1 MRELT
6 ILTLV
11 LAAALLAAGCAALSG
26 TPSPSTAAPAPVVAA
41 GMMAPEEVVPAVTE
55 AVKSSPASAAAI
67 AGASSVAVP
76 DQAAGI
82 RSAVIRLAPDDAASI
97 VAATDV
103 KPRPPAVTRV
113 EIPNPDRVATIV
125 ASADKARI
133 EPAGVSGY
141 VPQGLSRF
149 GSDITRVLATA
160 ARSVRQFVDDLR

>member
-6 ILTLV
+6 ILTCV
-11 LAAALLAAGCAALSG
+11 LAAALRAAGCAALSG
-26 TPSPSTAAPAPVVAA
+26 AAPSTAAPAPVVAA
-41 GMMAPEEVVPAVTE
+41 GMMAPEEVVPAVTD
-55 AVKSSPASAAAI
+55 AVKSSPASATAI

-76 DQAAGI
+76 DQAPGI

-113 EIPNPDRVATIV
+113 EIPKPERVATIV
-125 ASADKARI
+125 AAADKARI
-133 EPAGVSGY
+133 EPTGVSGY

-149 GSDITRVLATA
+149 GSDITRVLASA
-160 ARSVRQFVDDLR
+160 ARSVRQFVEDLR